1 MARASA
7 ASKGHNWRL
16 KVFTRALIQMEGL
29 HIPLVRP
36 VLFHLIIIYMNLH
49 RPSCPCSPVFKQIK
63 FYLCNKYKFTLQQIL
78 YHKYK
83 IVQLLKGHGRRRTRF
98 CGHTRGNSCYP
109 PCYPGFW
116 NNMKSELNVEDNHVT
131 ILSQTLQ
138 WYYWKIS
145 LLKWGSLYE
154 LGFLDPINI
163 LSQILQWYYWKIN
176 LLECGSIYG
185 FGILMLVTVQLNIL
199 SQILQW

>member
-63 FYLCNKYKFTLQQIL
+63 FYLCNKYKFTLQQFSIHPRPYL
-78 YHKYK
+78 E
-83 IVQLLKGHGRRRTRF
+83 IFNPLLPVRWNFQFTFTRTLKFSIHFYPYVSRYGRGWIEKPLFQSTFTRTF
-98 CGHTRGNSCYP
+98 GKLNSHHFFTRP
-109 PCYPGFW
+109 LW
-116 NNMKSELNVEDNHVT
+116 LNLDAA
-131 ILSQTLQ
+131 LS
-138 WYYWKIS
+138 Y
-145 LLKWGSLYE
+145 
-154 LGFLDPINI
+154 
-163 LSQILQWYYWKIN
+163 N
-176 LLECGSIYG
+176 LTG
-185 FGILMLVTVQLNIL
+185 
-199 SQILQW
+199 

>member
-1 MARASA
+1 MAQASA
-7 ASKGHNWRL
+7 SSKGHNWRL
-16 KVFTRALIQMEGL
+16 KVFTRALIQMEGI
-29 HIPLVRP
+29 HIPRLEP
-36 VLFHLIIIYMNLH
+36 VLFDLIIMYMNFH
-49 RPSCPCSPVFKQIK
+49 RLNCPCSPVFNS
-63 FYLCNKYKFTLQQIL
+63 YPPVHLNKYNL
-78 YHKYK
+78 HSNKYY
-83 IVQLLKGHGRRRTRF
+83 IINEQWVQLLKGHGRMRTRF

>member
-1 MARASA
+1 MLA
-7 ASKGHNWRL
+7 KHFRL
-16 KVFTRALIQMEGL
+16 QREYYSHTQQIQ
-29 HIPLVRP
+29 
-36 VLFHLIIIYMNLH
+36 FH
-49 RPSCPCSPVFKQIK
+49 
-63 FYLCNKYKFTLQQIL
+63 LCNKYKFTLQQIL
-78 YHKYK
+78 YHKWT
-83 IVQLLKGHGRRRTRF
+83 VGSVTERTRKDEDCWVF
-98 CGHTRGNSCYP
+98 LPVVRVWVGCCGHTRGNSCYP

>member
-1 MARASA
+1 MKAEGFYKGLNSDGRPSHSPVRASPFWLNYYLYEFPQTQLSML
-7 ASKGHNWRL
+7 AS
-16 KVFTRALIQMEGL
+16 VQFISACTPQQIQ
-29 HIPLVRP
+29 
-36 VLFHLIIIYMNLH
+36 FH
-49 RPSCPCSPVFKQIK
+49 
-63 FYLCNKYKFTLQQIL
+63 LCNKYKFTLQQIL

-83 IVQLLKGHGRRRTRF
+83 IVQLLKGHGRMRTRF

>member
-63 FYLCNKYKFTLQQIL
+63 FYLCNKYKFTLQQFSIHPRPYL
-78 YHKYK
+78 E
-83 IVQLLKGHGRRRTRF
+83 IFNPLLPVRWNFQSTF
-98 CGHTRGNSCYP
+98 THTLKFSIHFYP
-109 PCYPGFW
+109 Y
-116 NNMKSELNVEDNHVT
+116 VEIFN
-131 ILSQTLQ
+131 
-138 WYYWKIS
+138 S
-145 LLKWGSLYE
+145 LLPVRFKVRAGMDWKTTFSIHFYPYVWEIKFSSFFYKAFMVEFGRCT
-154 LGFLDPINI
+154 FL
-163 LSQILQWYYWKIN
+163 
-176 LLECGSIYG
+176 
-185 FGILMLVTVQLNIL
+185 
-199 SQILQW
+199 

>member
-49 RPSCPCSPVFKQIK
+49 RLSCPCSPVFKQIK

-83 IVQLLKGHGRRRTRF
+83 IVQLLKGHGRRRTCF

-116 NNMKSELNVEDNHVT
+116 NNMKSELNVEDTGIIAKCLFIIHLF
-131 ILSQTLQ
+131 IHLWRRDQRASKAPGGR
-138 WYYWKIS
+138 W
-145 LLKWGSLYE
+145 LLKIQES
-154 LGFLDPINI
+154 
-163 LSQILQWYYWKIN
+163 
-176 LLECGSIYG
+176 
-185 FGILMLVTVQLNIL
+185 
-199 SQILQW
+199 

>member
-1 MARASA
+1 M
-7 ASKGHNWRL
+7 L
-16 KVFTRALIQMEGL
+16 KITMKTGSEG
-29 HIPLVRP
+29 
-36 VLFHLIIIYMNLH
+36 FNG
-49 RPSCPCSPVFKQIK
+49 SPVFKQIK

-78 YHKYK
+78 YHKWT
-83 IVQLLKGHGRRRTRF
+83 VGSVTERTWKDEDCWVF
-98 CGHTRGNSCYP
+98 LPVVWVWVGCCGHTRGNSCYP

>member
-7 ASKGHNWRL
+7 VSKGHNWRL

-29 HIPLVRP
+29 HIPRLEP
-36 VLFHLIIIYMNLH
+36 VLFDLIIIYMNFH
-49 RPSCPCSPVFKQIK
+49 R
-63 FYLCNKYKFTLQQIL
+63 
-78 YHKYK
+78 
-83 IVQLLKGHGRRRTRF
+83 LLR
-98 CGHTRGNSCYP
+98 NVLSEP
-109 PCYPGFW
+109 LDGFW

>member
-63 FYLCNKYKFTLQQIL
+63 FYQQIL

-83 IVQLLKGHGRRRTRF
+83 IVQLLKGHGRMRTRF

-116 NNMKSELNVEDNHVT
+116 NNMKSELNVEDNHEDGIRGLQRLQEDMWWGHVFVGTPEATPATLLRMDFET
-131 ILSQTLQ
+131 IWRVS
-138 WYYWKIS
+138 
-145 LLKWGSLYE
+145 
-154 LGFLDPINI
+154 
-163 LSQILQWYYWKIN
+163 
-176 LLECGSIYG
+176 
-185 FGILMLVTVQLNIL
+185 
-199 SQILQW
+199 